1 MFVSESKFLKIKK
14 GLVNH
19 INIYE
24 VTEDELIA
32 LESNQNGSLFL
43 YFASIFLTSA
53 FGAMLAYLTVENL
66 GIGQLAFI
74 IGVMFAGY
82 IGGFLFLYMGLKQ
95 NSNQKKV
102 LETIRER
109 INSTKTEDALELKS
123 AEKWLKE
130 VEGK

>member
-1 MFVSESKFLKIKK
+1 
-14 GLVNH
+14 
-19 INIYE
+19 
-24 VTEDELIA
+24 
-32 LESNQNGSLFL
+32 
-43 YFASIFLTSA
+43 
-53 FGAMLAYLTVENL
+53 MLAYLTVENL